1 MCDPSTSDCNLL
13 TAKLPAVDIY
23 SLSVSSRAAT
33 AALVPADR
41 AAFEHLIG
49 NALAET
55 EAVRWATRT
64 FRSRLRRFL
73 VEGAVLNGTSSDVA
87 LTAAFAVH
95 DEDAHRHTGYVG
107 PDLSSIEHVLD
118 SGNLRETW
126 ALVYVLTKTHYF
138 TELLL
143 ALLSSGVAS
152 AEVLSSRLGMDAVAV
167 AARHRLVVATRAMAS
182 PALRFA
188 QGTPDFEFQP
198 FESWV
203 HFNFDARSHTGSR
216 LWRGARHPRAGG
228 CRGAARA
235 SDDPAIKPPL
245 SPAELAYQCGAA
257 TPCTLRWQP
266 GLSCFELPSVN
277 WTLPSGEDVPGLA
290 AAVSGTTANV
300 LQMATLLGFSADE
313 RVVLRAAMLAWLLP
327 QDEHSLF
334 EVMLAAEPY
343 VPEAYRT
350 VGGLDGVS
358 RPPHLW
364 LLMLP
369 CCMAACAPA
378 THREVRGSRLAST
391 DLGRLWP
398 PRAVLRTRGGAH
410 AFRGAD
416 TWHAI
421 GRRLAEPKGQQ
432 LLGRMS
438 EEAQRY
444 VRGVLAEAGAAM
456 GAVTGAV
463 AAAPKAELR

>member
-290 AAVSGTTANV
+290 ARASSLGYRTAAAVSGTTANV

-327 QDEHSLF
+327 QDEVRRALIASDGHWLP
-334 EVMLAAEPY
+334 L
-343 VPEAYRT
+343 
-350 VGGLDGVS
+350 VGIDG
-358 RPPHLW
+358 
-364 LLMLP
+364 
-369 CCMAACAPA
+369 
-378 THREVRGSRLAST
+378 
-391 DLGRLWP
+391 
-398 PRAVLRTRGGAH
+398 
-410 AFRGAD
+410 
-416 TWHAI
+416 
-421 GRRLAEPKGQQ
+421 
-432 LLGRMS
+432 
-438 EEAQRY
+438 
-444 VRGVLAEAGAAM
+444 
-456 GAVTGAV
+456 V
-463 AAAPKAELR
+463 AAAPGRGAAAPTKELETEGLARMNEGLHRFGALPVPFMRASALFLILCSSSLSAPSTLPEPHVHHGDEPCQSGSTPSSR